1 MTAMGWKVLI
11 VEDEEATA
19 ERTKSLLLQALPDA
33 IVAGMTDS
41 IESTVVWLK
50 SHPEP
55 DLILM
60 DIQLADGNSFLIF
73 SQTKVV
79 SPVIFTTAYDEFAL
93 QAFKENSIDYLLKPL
108 KLQDLE
114 KAVEKLKRLSVQKPT
129 AEYLQIMELLGR
141 KQPKLLIRFMVKAGQ
156 QIKVFTTE
164 EVAYFYIAEKIVFAR
179 LKNGDRYP
187 IDYTLDQLEQS
198 LDPKSFFRIN
208 RAFIISFAAIDKLHT
223 YSKSRIKVILKPVCE
238 EESISSTE
246 RSPLFR
252 AWLSDDFNS

>member
-1 MTAMGWKVLI
+1 MGWQVLI
-11 VEDEEATA
+11 VEVEEATA

-33 IVAGMTDS
+33 VVAGMTDS
-41 IESTVVWLK
+41 IESTVDWLK
-50 SHPEP
+50 SHTDP

-73 SQTKVV
+73 SQIKVV

-114 KAVEKLKRLSVQKPT
+114 KAVEKLKRLSVPKPT
-129 AEYLQIMELLGR
+129 AEYLQIMELLGG
-141 KQPKLLIRFMVKAGQ
+141 KQPKLLSRFMVKAGQ

-164 EVAYFYIAEKIVFAR
+164 EVAYFYIVEKIVFAM
-179 LKNGDRYP
+179 LKSGDRYP
-187 IDYTLDQLEQS
+187 LDYTLDQLEQS

-208 RAFIISFAAIDKLHT
+208 RAFIISFEAIDKLHT
-223 YSKSRIKVILKPVCE
+223 YSKSRIKVILKPACE

-252 AWLSDDFNS
+252 AWLSDDNNS

>member
-1 MTAMGWKVLI
+1 MGWQVLI

-41 IESTVVWLK
+41 IESTVDWLK
-50 SHPEP
+50 SHTDP

-114 KAVEKLKRLSVQKPT
+114 KAVEKLKRLSVPKPT
-129 AEYLQIMELLGR
+129 AEYLQIMELLGG
-141 KQPKLLIRFMVKAGQ
+141 KQPKLLSRFMVKAGQ

-164 EVAYFYIAEKIVFAR
+164 EVAYFYIVEKIVFAM
-179 LKNGDRYP
+179 LKSGDRYP
-187 IDYTLDQLEQS
+187 LDYTLDQLEQS

-208 RAFIISFAAIDKLHT
+208 RAFIISFEAIDKLHT
-223 YSKSRIKVILKPVCE
+223 YSKSRIKVILKPACE

-252 AWLSDDFNS
+252 AWLSDDINS

>member
-1 MTAMGWKVLI
+1 MNAMGWKVLI

-41 IESTVVWLK
+41 IESTVAWLK

-114 KAVEKLKRLSVQKPT
+114 KAVEKLKRLSVPKPT
-129 AEYLQIMELLGR
+129 AEYLQIMELLGG
-141 KQPKLLIRFMVKAGQ
+141 KQPKLLTRFMVKAGQ

-164 EVAYFYIAEKIVFAR
+164 DVAYFYIAEKIVFAR

-187 IDYTLDQLEQS
+187 LDYTLGSIGTFTRPKKFFSHQQSIYNQLCS
-198 LDPKSFFRIN
+198 N
-208 RAFIISFAAIDKLHT
+208 
-223 YSKSRIKVILKPVCE
+223 
-238 EESISSTE
+238 
-246 RSPLFR
+246 
-252 AWLSDDFNS
+252 